1 VNPRRNS
8 QNEFPSAAKKKTTA
22 PLNLLEESKTKDR
35 KVKKEKSCKE
45 DAKIINNQDL
55 GIENARK
62 CKRKKV
68 RENGK

>member
-1 VNPRRNS
+1 MDQPIDR
-8 QNEFPSAAKKKTTA
+8 FPKDKKTTA